1 MYVCLSVYLSIYLYV
16 CMCCD
21 YLVWQHGEDA
31 GEFLQHLLESDVCMS
46 ICMSICLSVCLSV
59 CVSVCLYVCVV
70 VSYLGWQHGEDAGE
84 FLQHPHLEGH
94 PLVLLAGQVAS
105 QNLVAVR
112 LGGRG

>member
-21 YLVWQHGEDA
+21 YLV
-31 GEFLQHLLESDVCMS
+31 
-46 ICMSICLSVCLSV
+46 
-59 CVSVCLYVCVV
+59 
-70 VSYLGWQHGEDAGE
+70 WQHGEDAGE